1 MKTPTIAPAYAGL
14 YPCLCEVA
22 RKHGYALAIHGSLEH
37 DMDVV
42 AIPWTDE
49 AVDADTLAAAL
60 YERVRWMACRHDEW
74 PIKSDLRAHG
84 RRTWFFPLLQS
95 PPGEG
100 RSGIDLSVMPTI
112 IQKPQEE
119 KANG

>member
-1 MKTPTIAPAYAGL
+1 MRAPTIAPAYAGL
-14 YPCLCEVA
+14 YPGLCEVA
-22 RKHGYALAIHGSLEH
+22 REHGYALAIHGSLEH

-42 AIPWTDE
+42 AIPWVE
-49 AVDADTLAAAL
+49 NPSDAETLVQAMWG
-60 YERVRWMACRHDEW
+60 RVKWLSCRHDEF
-74 PIKSDLRAHG
+74 PNQATEKPHG
-84 RRTWFFPLLQS
+84 RRSWFFPLLQA

-119 KANG
+119 KADG